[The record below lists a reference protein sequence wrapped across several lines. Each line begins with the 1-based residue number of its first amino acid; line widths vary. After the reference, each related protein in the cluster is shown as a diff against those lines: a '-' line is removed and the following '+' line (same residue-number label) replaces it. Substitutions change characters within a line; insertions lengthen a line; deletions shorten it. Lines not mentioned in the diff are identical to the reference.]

1 MTRSRPTALITGAS
15 QGIGAAIA
23 EKLAGEGF
31 FLVLLD
37 HAPEGASKLLARLSA
52 PGFAQACDVS
62 RADQVSKAV
71 EAAHSQTGRIDA
83 LINNAGVGG
92 PFHRLDEVSEEEW
105 DWIMQTNLKGTFLLL
120 KYVLPIMRQQNYG
133 RIVNIA
139 SVQGFLGASRSST
152 YVASK
157 HGVIGYTKSVCA
169 EWGQHQITCNAI
181 CPGYIDTKMGVQ
193 SEKIDSHLQSVLD
206 KTPIHRI
213 GKPQEVAEL
222 AAFLVRPESAFM
234 NGAIL
239 TLDGGLTAH
248 LGVS

>member
-1 MTRSRPTALITGAS
+1 MGGPRPTALITGAS

-23 EKLAGEGF
+23 EKLAAEGF

-37 HAPEGASKLLARLSA
+37 QAPEGASHLLTRLAA
-52 PGFAQACDVS
+52 PGLVRACDVS
-62 RADQVSKAV
+62 KAEQVKKSI
-71 EAAHSQTGRIDA
+71 EAALAETGRIDA

-92 PFHRLDEVSEEEW
+92 PFHRLDEVTEDEW

-120 KYVLPIMRQQNYG
+120 KHVLPLMRQQSYG

-169 EWGQHQITCNAI
+169 EWGQYQITCNAI

-193 SEKIDSHLQSVLD
+193 PDKVDSHLQAVLER
-206 KTPIHRI
+206 TPSHRI
-213 GKPQEVAEL
+213 GKPLEVAEL
-222 AAFLVRPESAFM
+222 AAFLLRPESAFI
-234 NGAIL
+234 NGAVL